1 MVDSSKMRRILF
13 AVLAVSF
20 FGPQAFAQD
29 ASKAP
34 PKPPGRMSTFG
45 NWTVICPPA
54 GDKSGA
60 RCVAQLSLIDS
71 KRKMVLVAWR
81 IGYNKDQKLLTDMV
95 TPTEVFITPGVQL
108 AFGKAPPLKLA
119 YVSCG
124 LQGCVSRVLID
135 SATLEILKKTA
146 TVTLS
151 LAATN
156 QKVLQLKLNTTGIGD
171 ALKAIGG
178 S

>member
-13 AVLAVSF
+13 AVLAFSF

-29 ASKAP
+29 TGKTAKAP
-34 PKPPGRMSTFG
+34 SAKVGKFG

-81 IGYNKDQKLLTDMV
+81 IGYGKDNKFMTDIV
-95 TPTEVFITPGVQL
+95 TPTEVFIAPGVRL
-108 AFGKAPPLKLA
+108 EFGKAPPLTLP

-124 LQGCVSRVLID
+124 LQGCLSRKMID
-135 SATLEILKKTA
+135 SATLQSLKKITS
-146 TVTLS
+146 VSLS

-156 QKVLQLKLNTTGIGD
+156 GKILQLKLDTAGID
-171 ALKAIGG
+171 QALKAIGG